1 MEPLSNYEIL
11 FAFYETGH
19 LISSSMALVMTVLAG
34 FMVAGVFFG
43 QVLDR
48 VMTTLFVGVY
58 SLFFLLTA
66 FTLVRQ
72 THAYGALMEEIRA
85 RNAQGTDFSWH
96 GGINVPDF
104 FVALGVWPLVL
115 ILALAFAGSLIFFF
129 RVRTTDPKQFR

>member
-19 LISSSMALVMTVLAG
+19 LISDSMALVMTVLAG

-48 VMTTLFVGVY
+48 VMTVLLVGVY
-58 SLFFLLTA
+58 SLFYFFSA

-72 THAYGALMEEIRA
+72 AHAYGALMDVIRE
-85 RNAQGTDFSWH
+85 RNAQGVDFSWH
-96 GGINVPDF
+96 GGVNIPDA
-104 FVALGVWPLVL
+104 VVSVGTWPLSFVL
-115 ILALAFAGSLIFFF
+115 TAAFAGSLIFFF
-129 RVRTTDPKQFR
+129 RTRKLDPKSFR